1 MVLPLNNLS
10 FSQINTELGR
20 SSNATISLNDAEVR
34 KLAAVGGTGQSTTS
48 GTSMVAGGL
57 RGHSRVKKTIT
68 GTYTTTDFLTLLS
81 PQYSAAGKTY
91 CTAVI
96 DAGAVIGA
104 TNTSS
109 YALTLN
115 GNAGDVIEIVNNG
128 IITGAGGD
136 GSSGNSGN
144 GADGGNALNA
154 TFPTFITNNGS
165 IWGGGGGGGG
175 GAAGGDGSPKPA
187 PVGGAGGGGGAG
199 YVPGNGGGGGSNGT
213 TSAGGG
219 GGFNG
224 GTSGHG
230 GAGGGPGLVGET
242 TSGTGGN
249 PGKYVVG
256 GSNITWTV
264 TGDRRGG
271 AA

>member
-68 GTYTTTDFLTLLS
+68 GTYTTTDLLTLLS

-136 GSSGNSGN
+136 GSSGYSGN

-175 GAAGGDGSPKPA
+175 GAAGG
-187 PVGGAGGGGGAG
+187 GGGLLWSGAAGGGAG
-199 YVPGNGGGGGSNGT
+199 YVPGNGVINGT
-213 TSAGGG
+213 ISAGGG
-219 GGFNG
+219 SGGAG
-224 GTSGHG
+224 G
-230 GAGGGPGLVGET
+230 GAGGGPGLAGET
-242 TSGTGGN
+242 ISGTGGN

-256 GSNITWTV
+256 GSNITWIV